1 MSNTHW
7 AIMLRLSML
16 STWFSLRGRRCE
28 PDSSVELH
36 QSLARIAKEDQRS
49 VSAMIE
55 MILTNHL
62 KERKSIPVDIKEQR
76 QYPRKTLSVP
86 SIINQTDNGQ
96 IGMGSISE
104 ISLSGV
110 RILIPKEFQNDIQ
123 IHPQGSKFEIV
134 FNLPTENKPIRLSC
148 ESKRV
153 TDAEE
158 CIHVGAAFIDAGFQN
173 YKTLQSHLM

>member
-1 MSNTHW
+1 MKKN
-7 AIMLRLSML
+7 
-16 STWFSLRGRRCE
+16 SLICFRASK
-28 PDSSVELH
+28 DLH
-36 QSLARIAKEDQRS
+36 ISLARIAKEDQRS
-49 VSAMIE
+49 VSAIIE
-55 MILTNHL
+55 MVLTNHL
-62 KERKSIPVDIKEQR
+62 KERKSISADMKEQR
-76 QYPRKTLSVP
+76 QYPRKAISVP
-86 SIINQTDNGQ
+86 TIINQLDNGR

-110 RILIPKEFQNDIQ
+110 RILIPKDFQNNIQ
-123 IHPQGSKFEIV
+123 IDTQGSKFEIV

-173 YKTLQSHLM
+173 YKTLQSYLM

>member
-1 MSNTHW
+1 M
-7 AIMLRLSML
+7 RKD
-16 STWFSLRGRRCE
+16 SLICFRVSK
-28 PDSSVELH
+28 DLH

-62 KERKSIPVDIKEQR
+62 KERKSIPADKKEQR
-76 QYPRKTLSVP
+76 QYPRKAISVP

-110 RILIPKEFQNDIQ
+110 SILIPKEFQNNIQ

-134 FNLPTENKPIRLSC
+134 FNLPTENKPIKLSC

-153 TDAEE
+153 SEAED
-158 CIHVGAAFIDAGFQN
+158 CIHVGAAFIDGGFQS
-173 YKTLQSHLM
+173 YKTLQTYLM